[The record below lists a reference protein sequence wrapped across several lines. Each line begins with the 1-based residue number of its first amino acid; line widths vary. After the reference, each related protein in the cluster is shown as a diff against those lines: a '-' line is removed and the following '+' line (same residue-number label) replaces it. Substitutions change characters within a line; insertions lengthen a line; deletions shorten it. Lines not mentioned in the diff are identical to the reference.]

1 MHRTIAVAREV
12 DREQAKAGE
21 KLGIEVYSDAALA
34 EVWNGTGGAV
44 TKNLLMGGL
53 MSAAEVT
60 MNVIV
65 ACFVHCIVL
74 NLLCCR

>member
-34 EVWNGTGGAV
+34 EVWNGTGGAL

-60 MNVIV
+60 VNVIV
-65 ACFVHCIVL
+65 AYFVHCIVTV
-74 NLLCCR
+74 LCCR

>member
-1 MHRTIAVAREV
+1 MHRTIAVSLEV
-12 DREQAKAGE
+12 DREQAKAAE

-34 EVWNGTGGAV
+34 EVWNGTGGEA

-65 ACFVHCIVL
+65 ACFVHCIVTV
-74 NLLCCR
+74 LCCR

>member
-1 MHRTIAVAREV
+1 VHRTIAVAREV
-12 DREQAKAGE
+12 GREQAKAGE
-21 KLGIEVYSDAALA
+21 RLGIEVYSDSALA

-60 MNVIV
+60 MNAVV
-65 ACFVHCIVL
+65 ACFVICVS
-74 NLLCCR
+74 